1 MPNTKIRWLFISQN
15 EKFNDIMN
23 DILNYANFHF
33 SFAELQIIKI
43 YFECKMIV
51 YIWFHKKTF

>member
-33 SFAELQIIKI
+33 SFAELQSIKNI
-43 YFECKMIV
+43 FWIQNDRLYLIS
-51 YIWFHKKTF
+51 